1 MIETFQKERVLFL
14 TINRPEVLNALNKD
28 VMNGLKSHLVQA
40 EKDDS
45 VKVIIITGK
54 GEKSFVAGADIKEFL
69 SFKNAKDATEYSR
82 LGQTVFSSIS
92 RLPKPVICAINGYAL
107 GGGLELALA
116 CDIRFASENAKFGL
130 PEIKLGLFP
139 GYGGAQ
145 RLPRLVG
152 KGMGL
157 YLMMS
162 GEMFSAQ
169 EAEKMGI
176 IEKVVPLESLLD
188 TVYDYAAKISQ
199 FPLGALASLK
209 SSVCNGLE
217 LNLEYALKSDSKS
230 IGELM
235 VSEEVIE
242 RTKQFLNR

>member
-1 MIETFQKERVLFL
+1 MIETFKKEAVLFL

-28 VMNGLKSHLVQA
+28 VMNGLKNYLDHA
-40 EKDDS
+40 KEDDS
-45 VKVIIITGK
+45 VKVIVITGK
-54 GEKSFVAGADIKEFL
+54 GDKSFVAGADIKEFL
-69 SFKNAKDATEYSR
+69 SFENSTDAQENSR
-82 LGQTVFSSIS
+82 FGQTVFSSIS
-92 RLPKPVICAINGYAL
+92 RLNKPVICAINGYAL

-116 CDIRFASENAKFGL
+116 CDIRFASDNAKFGF

-169 EAEKMGI
+169 EAEKMGL
-176 IEKVVPLESLLD
+176 IEKIAPQESFLD

-199 FPLGALASLK
+199 FPSGALASLK
-209 SSVCNGLE
+209 SSVSNGLE
-217 LNLEYALKSDSKS
+217 MSLDDALISDAKSV
-230 IGELM
+230 GQLM
-235 VSEEVIE
+235 VSEEAIE